1 MGASDQNVQLDF
13 SRMTSTQ
20 FCESDMPLSSTNM
33 PLDRNELEA
42 RLHSILGHF
51 FVEFA
56 RMDLNLSL
64 RVGGHGTFSEKLE
77 RFLNAPVEATNSD
90 DTLCKIQELYMAA
103 DSMRELRNRLAHGR
117 WGFLVHL
124 QQVAH
129 VSGYPPGPQDEHR
142 FSFGELDAIVEDA
155 ASLSNELG
163 RLAS

>member
-1 MGASDQNVQLDF
+1 
-13 SRMTSTQ
+13 
-20 FCESDMPLSSTNM
+20 
-33 PLDRNELEA
+33 
-42 RLHSILGHF
+42 
-51 FVEFA
+51 
-56 RMDLNLSL
+56 
-64 RVGGHGTFSEKLE
+64 
-77 RFLNAPVEATNSD
+77 
-90 DTLCKIQELYMAA
+90 MAA